1 MRGLDAAWTFFGGL
15 VARVL
20 VDNASAMVTSPHPT
34 SPRVNDAFA
43 DYAQHRDFFVDT
55 TRVRRPKDK
64 PRVENQ
70 MPFVRRAGG
79 TARASLTSTRHV
91 GARRFGAAGW
101 QSASTERPSAWCA
114 STTRQ
119 RRSRSCCRLPRSRS
133 TCRFGPKR
141 RCIGSSRSGATR
153 AVLGADALHRQDG
166 ARSCGPSS
174 GAHLSRRGVDQT
186 HPGRLQASVRRHQR
200 LPVALPPTPH

>member
-1 MRGLDAAWTFFGGL
+1 MTLTYSRMQFIWPTFEQTTEAVCEGLDAAWTFFGGL

-55 TRVRRPKDK
+55 TRVRHPKDK

-70 MPFVRRAGG
+70 MPFVRESWWDGESIAD
-79 TARASLTSTRHV
+79 LDE
-91 GARRFGAAGW
+91 ARRSAEVWAAGW

-141 RCIGSSRSGATR
+141 RCIRIITFRCNARCTRCRRASSAGRCAFVRTVIWCASISPRS
-153 AVLGADALHRQDG
+153 
-166 ARSCGPSS
+166 
-174 GAHLSRRGVDQT
+174 
-186 HPGRLQASVRRHQR
+186 
-200 LPVALPPTPH
+200 